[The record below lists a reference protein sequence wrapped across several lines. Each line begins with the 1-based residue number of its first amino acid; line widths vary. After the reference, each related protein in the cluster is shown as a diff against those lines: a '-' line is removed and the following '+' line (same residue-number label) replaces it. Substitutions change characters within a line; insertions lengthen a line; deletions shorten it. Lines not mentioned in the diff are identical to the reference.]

1 VIETGTELA
10 INNLREIFLY
20 IMSFSKRLPGSRP
33 FARPTAGLAANSTP
47 ALNAGQQELAKE
59 RVRVLLAEDH
69 PIVRKGIITFL
80 SQHPKLEVIGEARD
94 GQEAVKKA
102 KELTPDVVLMDV
114 DMPHLNGFAVTEML
128 RDQLPAAKV
137 ILLSAYSGAQYV
149 PRILQSGAR
158 GYLSKQAS
166 SEEMLTAIELVAA
179 GDTYFGPEISRIAL
193 NQLVGKNGDVV
204 DASRLTDREREIIIL
219 IAEGLSNKEIAAR
232 LDIGTRTVE
241 THRERIMRKL
251 NIHSTAGLTTFAV
264 ANGLVPLPGAPLS

>member
-1 VIETGTELA
+1 MFSSKPLSNSMPSARQAGVGTKGA
-10 INNLREIFLY
+10 
-20 IMSFSKRLPGSRP
+20 P
-33 FARPTAGLAANSTP
+33 AANSQP
-47 ALNAGQQELAKE
+47 RKPPQE

-80 SQHPKLEVIGEARD
+80 SQHPKLEVVGEARD
-94 GQEAVKKA
+94 GNEAVKKA
-102 KELTPDVVLMDV
+102 KELTPDIVLMDI

-128 RDQLPAAKV
+128 RDQLPETKV
-137 ILLSAYSGAQYV
+137 ILLSAYSGTQYV

-166 SEEMLTAIELVAA
+166 SEEMLTAIEMIAT
-179 GDTYFGPEISRIAL
+179 GDTYFGAEISRLAL
-193 NQLVGKNGDVV
+193 NQLVGKNGDAA

-219 IAEGLSNKEIAAR
+219 IAEGLSNKEIGVR